1 MAENEAMRPEES
13 IAWFVDTRISSIQ
26 NDYLSAKSKS
36 RGARKLASLRHAML
50 MPIGSSADA
59 WSLEF
64 EGLPSDLVGRD
75 PEPSPGEVA
84 VHGALT
90 LYAFHQQGQSCPMH
104 IRGNVHGFGNAIRQ
118 LVIQEKDHYS
128 NLEVGEMPRRFRA
141 FITAE
146 SMDETLHYARQM
158 VQQLRG
164 ASIAIDYA
172 KFAAQLYSLQNPYKS
187 DQVRLAWGREYAFA
201 GNSNNDSSK

>member
-1 MAENEAMRPEES
+1 MAENETIRPEES
-13 IAWFVDTRISSIQ
+13 IAWFVNTRISSIQ
-26 NDYLSAKSKS
+26 DDYLSAKGKS

-59 WSLEF
+59 WPLEF
-64 EGLPSDLVGRD
+64 EGLPSCLVGRG

-84 VHGALT
+84 VHSALT

-104 IRGNVHGFGNAIRQ
+104 IRGNVHGFGSAIRQ

-128 NLEVGEMPRRFRA
+128 NLEVGEMPRRIRA

-164 ASIAIDYA
+164 AGISVDYA
-172 KFAAQLYSLQNPYKS
+172 KFAAQLYRLQNPYKA
-187 DQVRLAWGREYAFA
+187 DQVRLAWGREYAFV
-201 GNSNNDSSK
+201 GNFSSDNSK